1 MNKTRFANPH
11 GLDHPQNYSCCED
24 VYLMIVEALK
34 DEVFRKV
41 VRTITY
47 KAVLKYFRDGKVF
60 CRPIFWTNT
69 NRLLEKSEIYGIK
82 TGITNKAGGCLA
94 TLLLM
99 NHLNEALIIVL
110 GSNSAE
116 SRFKDTLKIINWAFE

>member
-1 MNKTRFANPH
+1 
-11 GLDHPQNYSCCED
+11 
-24 VYLMIVEALK
+24 MIVEALK